1 MDMTSIAAAGAQSSL
16 PTEYSMRLM
25 RKAMGTETS
34 LAAREIS
41 MMMPQIP
48 QAPAVPKGQFLDVY
62 A

>member
-1 MDMTSIAAAGAQSSL
+1 MDMSSIAAAGLRTSL
-16 PTEYSMRLM
+16 PVDYSMTLM
-25 RKAMGTETS
+25 RKAMGTETG

-48 QAPAVPKGQFLDVY
+48 QTPAVPKGQFLDVY